1 MKLFEY
7 AVLKQEKTDKDGN
20 VTDEAAIV
28 VPITPILAK
37 DESQAQLL
45 AARAI
50 PEDEIANLDRLVVV
64 LRGF

>member
-7 AVLKQEKTDKDGN
+7 AVLKSEKLDKDGN
-20 VTDEAAIV
+20 TTDAASVV

-37 DESQAQLL
+37 DQTQAQLL

-50 PEDEIANLDRLVVV
+50 PEDEIDNLDRMTVVI
-64 LRGF
+64 RPF